1 MRVTPIQRSVFS
13 NRRRSQTWSV
23 NPSDSHDSHDSQK
36 SQKDGFEK
44 SSENNVLDMGLTYSK
59 SSGTMNSNIE
69 KERKNDYSD
78 PETV

>member
-1 MRVTPIQRSVFS
+1 MRVTPIQKSVFS
-13 NRRRSQTWSV
+13 NRQRSQTWTRKS
-23 NPSDSHDSHDSQK
+23 SDSHDSQK

-59 SSGTMNSNIE
+59 SSGNMSSNIE

-78 PETV
+78 PEKF

>member
-13 NRRRSQTWSV
+13 NRRRSQTWSG

-44 SSENNVLDMGLTYSK
+44 SSENNVL
-59 SSGTMNSNIE
+59 
-69 KERKNDYSD
+69 ERVLKQSVKHKGQYFDEHLYAI
-78 PETV
+78 TK

>member
-13 NRRRSQTWSV
+13 NRRRSQTWSG
-23 NPSDSHDSHDSQK
+23 NPSDSHDSQK

-59 SSGTMNSNIE
+59 SSGNMSSNIE